1 MIIAIGIEL
10 NKSSNNGI
18 YVYESK
24 NIFEK
29 FYGMTYLWKGVINR
43 INKKNHIV
51 FSCVTERRLHVQNS
65 NKNKQANNHL

>member
-24 NIFEK
+24 NIFDK

-43 INKKNHIV
+43 INKTH
-51 FSCVTERRLHVQNS
+51 CVQLCNRKTTTCT
-65 NKNKQANNHL
+65 KQ